1 MSTITQ
7 TISTYRPTLK
17 SYQELCT
24 YPSLHSPPTL
34 LKSHHLTDKYFHAN
48 PELSFQEESTAAAIV
63 KHLESFNAY
72 EIHASIGGHG
82 VAAVLKNGG
91 GKTVLLRAD
100 IDALPVEER
109 TGLEYT
115 STKRM
120 KDLEGVEKSVMHACG
135 HDMHITALLA
145 AAETLANA
153 RKTWN
158 GTLILVFQPAEEKA
172 GGAQAMVDDGLY
184 DKVPI
189 PDIVIGA
196 HVMPERAGVIG
207 TKRGLIASS
216 ADSFQY
222 VTHPYIAD
230 S

>member
-1 MSTITQ
+1 LYVPVS
-7 TISTYRPTLK
+7 S
-17 SYQELCT
+17 
-24 YPSLHSPPTL
+24 SPLPC
-34 LKSHHLTDKYFHAN
+34 SHNPQDKYFHAN

-63 KHLESFNAY
+63 SHLETFKVY

-82 VAAVLKNGG
+82 VAAVLKNGD

-109 TGLEYT
+109 TGLEYA
-115 STKRM
+115 STKKM
-120 KDLEGVEKSVMHACG
+120 KDLEGIEKDVMHACG

-145 AAETLANA
+145 AAETMVKA
-153 RKTWN
+153 KESWS
-158 GTLILVFQPAEEKA
+158 GTLILVFQPAEERA

-184 DKVPI
+184 DEVPV
-189 PDIVIGA
+189 PDIVVGA

-216 ADSFQY
+216 ADSFQ
-222 VTHPYIAD
+222 
-230 S
+230 